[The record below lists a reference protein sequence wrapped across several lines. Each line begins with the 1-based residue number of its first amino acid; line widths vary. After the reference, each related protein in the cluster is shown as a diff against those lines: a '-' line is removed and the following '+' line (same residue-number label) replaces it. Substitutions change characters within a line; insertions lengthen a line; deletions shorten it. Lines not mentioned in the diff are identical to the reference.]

1 MSWKWRDRA
10 CTNEVLLGLT
20 VSVLSAL
27 DNALVQQIVNGDQSS
42 VKIYMQSSVGK
53 KHKKFPLVN
62 VQLFNKKVNIH
73 AVILARRSKEFSLY
87 LFSGKR
93 LVDFKIK
100 SDSWRRET
108 SWLEIQFPSF
118 LEQHRTTCFGTSCKK
133 ILSLFKELYLCFLGL
148 ILLLKSRILASEHLA
163 ISVLFCSFKLQLVL
177 PLRNT
182 IHGQRAYVT
191 NASKIHYE
199 AEEHL

>member
-1 MSWKWRDRA
+1 MVISHLLKFICRA
-10 CTNEVLLGLT
+10 VLAR
-20 VSVLSAL
+20 SIRMFS
-27 DNALVQQIVNGDQSS
+27 
-42 VKIYMQSSVGK
+42 
-53 KHKKFPLVN
+53 LVN

-87 LFSGKR
+87 LFSEKR
-93 LVDFKIK
+93 LVYFKVK
-100 SDSWRRET
+100 SGSWRRET

-191 NASKIHYE
+191 NASKIYYE